1 MLDPVL
7 LVAFAA
13 ALTAAAFRA
22 VRDRPP
28 MLFMGAWLSLILA
41 GAALWVP
48 AGVGPAAIS
57 FLSPIFPAAQL
68 AGVLALLYGRAPA
81 SLAAVAIALG
91 VLRVALAAR
100 LPEFELWV
108 GLTLEPATSLAA
120 AGLLARSARGDRAPT
135 SWLAAAA
142 VIAVAGL
149 ADGASALARELDG
162 SIPVPLAL
170 GWLALASV
178 GLLLQL
184 QLQARRD
191 QARQAGLRRRAEA
204 ELSESR
210 ERFRTLTESAFDLV
224 AELDAAERFTYVNPR
239 YEEMLGHARDA
250 MLGREAAEFIH
261 PDDRAAAKAF
271 AEEAARS
278 GRSAGL
284 VVRVRHRNG
293 SYVWLES
300 AANGFVTP
308 EGESRWVMSSR
319 DVTDRRAREVW
330 SERARVELEQA
341 VSERTAELDASEARF
356 RALADHAPELISEF
370 DAYGRYIFA
379 NQSFR
384 DLLGRDPATLIGSE
398 PESLIHPA
406 DLESS
411 RASMV
416 RALIER
422 GTSRAVHRL
431 KHADGS
437 WRWFDNTGRAYLTA
451 RGKLRF
457 VSMGRDVTE
466 ARHAEAAR
474 IRLESRVQEV
484 QRLESLGVLAGGI
497 AHDFNNLLAV
507 ILGNAVLLES
517 GGGTATEQ
525 KNRIKRI
532 RAAGRH
538 AEALTDQM
546 LTYAGK
552 AVAER
557 VPVDL
562 SALVRETE
570 DLLRASIAKS
580 SRLELELE
588 NALPAVLGDPTRL
601 RQVLLNLVTNAS
613 EALAE
618 APGRVGV
625 RTASVEADAVA
636 LAGALGAAERR
647 DGKWVV
653 LEVSDDGP
661 GMTPE
666 MRRRV
671 LEPFFSTKGPG
682 RGLGLAA
689 VLGIASSHGGALE
702 IEDAPG
708 GGTSVRVYLPPSGAA
723 RVAAIAQRAAPAAVE
738 TPERATTGLVLVVDD
753 DEAVREIAHAL
764 LAREGFQV
772 ETVAGGREALERV
785 GHGGVD
791 AVLLDLAMPDMP
803 GPEVLRALNRALP
816 ELPVVVA
823 TGYKGDLAT
832 DRLGAHGAFAVVHK
846 PFDAP
851 ALAAVLRRALAQ
863 KAGA

>member
-1 MLDPVL
+1 V
-7 LVAFAA
+7 
-13 ALTAAAFRA
+13 
-22 VRDRPP
+22 
-28 MLFMGAWLSLILA
+28 
-41 GAALWVP
+41 
-48 AGVGPAAIS
+48 
-57 FLSPIFPAAQL
+57 
-68 AGVLALLYGRAPA
+68 
-81 SLAAVAIALG
+81 
-91 VLRVALAAR
+91 
-100 LPEFELWV
+100 
-108 GLTLEPATSLAA
+108 
-120 AGLLARSARGDRAPT
+120 
-135 SWLAAAA
+135 
-142 VIAVAGL
+142 
-149 ADGASALARELDG
+149 
-162 SIPVPLAL
+162 PVPLAV
-170 GWLALASV
+170 GWLVLAFSALTI
-178 GLLLQL
+178 QL
-184 QLQARRD
+184 PLQARRD
-191 QARQAGLRRRAEA
+191 QARQTGLRRRVEA
-204 ELSESR
+204 ELNESR

-224 AELDAAERFTYVNPR
+224 AELDGEERLTYVNPR
-239 YEEMLGHARDA
+239 YEEVLGYP
-250 MLGREAAEFIH
+250 REAMIGLQVASFLH
-261 PDDRAAAKAF
+261 PDDLAAAKTF
-271 AEEAARS
+271 ADDAARS
-278 GRSAGL
+278 GGVSGL
-284 VVRVRHRNG
+284 VVRARHRNG

-300 AANGFVTP
+300 SANGFVTR
-308 EGESRWVMSSR
+308 EGQRRWVMNSR

-330 SERARVELEQA
+330 SERAREELEQA

-379 NQSFR
+379 NASFR
-384 DLLGRDPATLIGSE
+384 DLLGRDPATLLGTE
-398 PESLIHPA
+398 PEALIHPD
-406 DLESS
+406 DLEPS

-466 ARHAEAAR
+466 ARQAEAAR

-517 GGGTATEQ
+517 GGGTPAEQ
-525 KNRIKRI
+525 KARIRRI

-557 VPVDL
+557 VPLDL

-588 NALPAVLGDPTRL
+588 SALPAVLGDPTRL

-618 APGRVGV
+618 GPGRVCV
-625 RTASVEADAVA
+625 RTASLEADAPL
-636 LAGALGAAERR
+636 LAGALGPAERR
-647 DGKWVV
+647 EGKWVV
-653 LEVSDDGP
+653 LEVRDDGP
-661 GMTPE
+661 GLSPE

-702 IEDAPG
+702 LDEAPG
-708 GGTSVRVYLPPSGAA
+708 GGTSVRVFLPPSSAA
-723 RVAAIAQRAAPAAVE
+723 RVAASAPRAPAPA
-738 TPERATTGLVLVVDD
+738 PATREETGLVLVVDD

-764 LAREGFQV
+764 LAREGFRI

-785 GHGGVD
+785 ARGGVD

-803 GPEVLRALNRALP
+803 GQEVLRALNRALP
-816 ELPVVVA
+816 DLPVVVA
-823 TGYKGDLAT
+823 SGYKGDLAAE
-832 DRLGAHGAFAVVHK
+832 RLGVHGAFAVVPK

-851 ALAAVLRRALAQ
+851 ALAGVLRAALRRGLTPA
-863 KAGA
+863 